1 MSPGIEPAAHPKGC
15 CAAVYGS
22 DLVAL
27 LLGDAYH
34 PGGSGLTRR
43 LAARLAPASGEH
55 VLDVASGRGASAL
68 LLATEY
74 GCTVTGVDLAGPNV
88 ATATHTARSAG
99 LADRVLFRQGDA
111 ERLPIGPASADVVI
125 CECAFCTFPDKP
137 TAAGELARVLVPG
150 GRLGVSDVTAVP
162 DQLPPELTG
171 LGAWIACVADARPLD
186 EYAALLA
193 SAGLTVTHTERH
205 DGAVTAMIDQIEAR
219 LTVVRLTAGQRAESL
234 GLDFARAPAVLA
246 AARAAVADGVLGYA
260 ILTATKPA
268 VGPR

>member
-1 MSPGIEPAAHPKGC
+1 MTRSEPAADPKGC

-27 LLGDAYH
+27 LLGEAYH
-34 PGGSGLTRR
+34 PGGASLTRR
-43 LAARLAPASGEH
+43 LAARLGLASGERL
-55 VLDVASGRGASAL
+55 LDVASGRGASAL
-68 LLATEY
+68 LLAAEY

-88 ATATHTARSAG
+88 EAATRVARSVG
-99 LADRVLFRQGDA
+99 LADQVRFRRGDA
-111 ERLPIGPASADVVI
+111 ERLAVDSYSVEVVV

-150 GRLGVSDVTAVP
+150 GQLGLADVVAVP
-162 DQLPPELTG
+162 DRLPPELTG

-186 EYAALLA
+186 EYVALLA
-193 SAGLTVTHTERH
+193 GAGLTTTHTERH
-205 DGAVTAMIDQIEAR
+205 DSAVTTMIDQIEAR
-219 LTVVRLTAGQRAESL
+219 LTVLRLTAADQAAVL

-260 ILTATKPA
+260 LLTARKSGS
-268 VGPR
+268 GPG

>member
-1 MSPGIEPAAHPKGC
+1 VTSASEPAAYPKSC

-27 LLGDAYH
+27 LLGEAYH
-34 PGGSGLTRR
+34 PGGSPLTRR
-43 LAARLAPASGEH
+43 LAARLALSSGER

-68 LLATEY
+68 LLASEY

-88 ATATHTARSAG
+88 AAATRAARSLG
-99 LADRVLFRQGDA
+99 LADRVRFQQGDA
-111 ERLPIGPASADVVI
+111 ERLSADSHTVDVVV

-137 TAAGELARVLVPG
+137 TAAEELARVLVPG
-150 GRLGVSDVTAVP
+150 GRLGMADVIAVP
-162 DQLPPELTG
+162 DRLPSELTG

-186 EYAALLA
+186 EYVALLA
-193 SAGLTVTHTERH
+193 DAGLTTTHAERRDH
-205 DGAVTAMIDQIEAR
+205 AVTTMIDQIEAR
-219 LTVVRLTAGQRAESL
+219 LTVLRMTAGDEAAAL

-260 ILTATKPA
+260 MLTARKPES
-268 VGPR
+268 GPR